1 MNNGRTLDIERYLGG
16 DMTEEEKQGF
26 ETELS
31 ASAELRSL
39 LETYRTIDLEM
50 QNTEKYSE
58 QESALRKTLEGLS
71 KVYFSEGTA
80 SQSSAPVVAMNKP
93 RSFLKV
99 AIAAAAVLV
108 LVLSAYFLLL
118 GKGDVTALADKYVKT
133 ELNHLS
139 QTMDG
144 ARDSLQQGIAA
155 YNNKDYSKAIA
166 LFEAVYQAHPDN
178 SDALRY
184 AGTTYLVTQQYDKAI
199 ERFDALAAKQ
209 LFSNHGL
216 FLKAVTLLQR
226 NQPGDKENAKQ
237 LLQQVVEEKGEG
249 AGEAEVWLKEW

>member
-1 MNNGRTLDIERYLGG
+1 MNNGRTLEIERYLGG

-31 ASAELRSL
+31 ANAELRGL

-50 QNTEKYSE
+50 RNAQKYSE
-58 QESALRKTLEGLS
+58 QENALRKTLEGLN
-71 KVYFSEGTA
+71 KTYFFEGAALGTP
-80 SQSSAPVVAMNKP
+80 APIVAMNKT

-99 AIAAAAVLV
+99 AIAAAAAVL
-108 LVLSAYFLLL
+108 LILSAYFLLL
-118 GKGDVTALADKYVKT
+118 DKSDVTGLANQYVKS
-133 ELNHLS
+133 ELSHLS

-155 YNNKDYSKAIA
+155 YNSKDYAKAIG
-166 LFEAVYQAHPDN
+166 LFEAVYEAHPDN

-184 AGTTYLVTQQYDKAI
+184 AGTAYLVTRQYDKAM

-237 LLQQVVEEKGEG
+237 LLEKVVAENAEG
-249 AGEAEVWLKEW
+249 AKQAEAWLKEW